1 MVLTC
6 TRFTAYGLGMKVL
19 NLHSLNNAK
28 VNMENLAQIFPL
40 FLRKRYSPQ
49 TEAPNHP
56 TLSSKTRCRL
66 AHYTLSLQHMCS
78 SLGLQ
83 YEN

>member
-49 TEAPNHP
+49 TEAPTIQHSAVKLDVGLP
-56 TLSSKTRCRL
+56 IT
-66 AHYTLSLQHMCS
+66 HYPYNIHAVA
-78 SLGLQ
+78 
-83 YEN
+83 